1 MQDTPYHREIL
12 ILQSVLTKLAAQN
25 PNEDLN
31 LTHKLSQK
39 LVSNA
44 FSGYFEDYEKQKIK
58 EAVTYLKD
66 KEQLE
71 LPYIQNDLTQM
82 LNSVAPAKDYFERNI
97 INREHRKRCIDFI
110 EQKFAKIS
118 KKPKKTKIPEMPEMT
133 NSELMAIAKE
143 QKNIPIQITNKDFSN
158 VFLENI
164 KLLFGKSKYRENHD
178 EYLCRDIIFSNCIF
192 HNLNLSNMHFK
203 SNVSFKE
210 CIFNGNTDFRNS
222 VFEQDVSF
230 NRSNFIGTT
239 HFEDTNF
246 LKNADF
252 EYIKTNGYAF
262 LFNQYKLDNSQNDDW
277 FRYLWSFKGA
287 EFNSNVAFFR
297 RIFPARVNF
306 SYVKFN
312 NIFYFTD
319 CKFPLKIEAKCFDFS
334 PKNIPDFETSI
345 RTVRVALEECYCNYA
360 KDDLLI
366 WEKKAYETS
375 NKTII
380 DDEKRELLS
389 PRVTAAILGYSEAS
403 LRTMRCQYPD
413 KIKFVKR
420 GNRVYYYKSSIDEF
434 IKLTPP
440 KKK

>member
-12 ILQSVLTKLAAQN
+12 ILQSILTKLAAQN
-25 PNEDLN
+25 PNEDIN
-31 LTHKLSQK
+31 LTYKLSQK

-66 KEQLE
+66 QEQLE
-71 LPYIQNDLTQM
+71 LPNIQNDLIQM
-82 LNSVAPAKDYFERNI
+82 LNSVAPAKDYFEQNI
-97 INREHRKRCIDFI
+97 INREYHTQRRDFI
-110 EQKFAKIS
+110 EQKFAKT
-118 KKPKKTKIPEMPEMT
+118 PKMT

-143 QKNIPIQITNKDFSN
+143 QKNTPIQITDKDFTD

-164 KLLFGKSKYRENHD
+164 KLLFGKSKYRENHN
-178 EYLCRDIIFSNCIF
+178 EYQYRDIIFANCIF
-192 HNLNLSNMHFK
+192 NNLNLSNMHFN

-210 CIFNGNTDFRNS
+210 CLFKGNTDFRNS
-222 VFEQDVSF
+222 VFKQNVSF
-230 NRSNFIGTT
+230 NRSNFNGTT

-252 EYIKTNGYAF
+252 EHIKTNGYAF
-262 LFNQYKLDNSQNDDW
+262 LFNQYELNNSQNDDW
-277 FRYLWSFKGA
+277 FRYLWSFRGA

-297 RIFPARVNF
+297 RFFPTRVNF

-312 NIFYFTD
+312 NTFYFTD
-319 CKFPLKIEAKCFDFS
+319 CKFPLKIEARHFDFS
-334 PKNIPDFETSI
+334 PNNIPDQ
-345 RTVRVALEECYCNYA
+345 CYYNCA
-360 KDDLLI
+360 KDELLV
-366 WEKKAYETS
+366 WEKKAHELST
-375 NKTII
+375 KTII
-380 DDEKRELLS
+380 DDEKGELLS
-389 PRVTAAILGYSEAS
+389 PRATAAILGYSEAS

>member
-12 ILQSVLTKLAAQN
+12 ILQSILTKLAAQN
-25 PNEDLN
+25 PNEDIN
-31 LTHKLSQK
+31 LTYKLSQK

-44 FSGYFEDYEKQKIK
+44 FYGYFEDYEKQKIK

-71 LPYIQNDLTQM
+71 LLNIQNDLIQM
-82 LNSVAPAKDYFERNI
+82 LNSAAPAKDYFEQNI
-97 INREHRKRCIDFI
+97 INREYHTQRRDFI
-110 EQKFAKIS
+110 KQKFAKT
-118 KKPKKTKIPEMPEMT
+118 PKMT

-143 QKNIPIQITNKDFSN
+143 QKNTPIQITDKDFTD

-164 KLLFGKSKYRENHD
+164 KLLFGKSKYRENHN
-178 EYLCRDIIFSNCIF
+178 EYQYRDIIFANCIF
-192 HNLNLSNMHFK
+192 NNLNLSNMYFN

-210 CIFNGNTDFRNS
+210 CLFKGNTDFRNS
-222 VFEQDVSF
+222 VFKQNVSF
-230 NRSNFIGTT
+230 NRSNFNGTT

-246 LKNADF
+246 LKNANF

-262 LFNQYKLDNSQNDDW
+262 LFNQYKLDNSQNDDC

-287 EFNSNVAFFR
+287 EFNSNVAFFK
-297 RIFPARVNF
+297 RIFPERVNF

-312 NIFYFTD
+312 NTFYFTD

-334 PKNIPDFETSI
+334 PTNIPDFETSI
-345 RTVRVALEECYCNYA
+345 RTLRVALEQCYCKYA
-360 KDDLLI
+360 KDELLI
-366 WEKKAYETS
+366 WENKAHELST
-375 NKTII
+375 KTII
-380 DDEKRELLS
+380 DDEKGELLS

-420 GNRVYYYKSSIDEF
+420 GNRVFYYKSSIDEF
-434 IKLTPP
+434 IKLIPP

>member
-12 ILQSVLTKLAAQN
+12 ILQSILTKLAAQN
-25 PNEDLN
+25 PNEDIN
-31 LTHKLSQK
+31 LTYKLSQK

-58 EAVTYLKD
+58 EAVTYLKE
-66 KEQLE
+66 KEHLE
-71 LPYIQNDLTQM
+71 LPNIQNDLTQM
-82 LNSVAPAKDYFERNI
+82 LNNRTPTKDYFERNSSNGEYRI
-97 INREHRKRCIDFI
+97 RHIDSI
-110 EQKFAKIS
+110 EQKFAKM
-118 KKPKKTKIPEMPEMT
+118 PKMT

-143 QKNIPIQITNKDFSN
+143 QKNTPIQITDKDFSD

-178 EYLCRDIIFSNCIF
+178 EYQYRDIIFSNCIF
-192 HNLNLSNMHFK
+192 HNLNLSKMHFK

-230 NRSNFIGTT
+230 NRSSFNGTT

-246 LKNADF
+246 LKNANF
-252 EYIKTNGYAF
+252 ESIKTNGYAF
-262 LFNQYKLDNSQNDDW
+262 LFNQYELDNSQNDNW
-277 FRYLWSFKGA
+277 FRYLWSFRGA
-287 EFNSNVAFFR
+287 EFNSKVAFFR

-312 NIFYFTD
+312 NTFYFTD
-319 CKFPLKIEAKCFDFS
+319 CKFPLKIEVRCFDFS
-334 PKNIPDFETSI
+334 PNDIPDFETSI
-345 RTVRVALEECYCNYA
+345 RTLRVALEQCYCKYA
-360 KDDLLI
+360 KDELLI
-366 WEKKAYETS
+366 WEKKAHELST
-375 NKTII
+375 KTII
-380 DDEKRELLS
+380 DDEKGELLS
-389 PRVTAAILGYSEAS
+389 PRATAAILGYSEAS

>member
-1 MQDTPYHREIL
+1 MIQDTPYHREIL
-12 ILQSVLTKLAAQN
+12 ILQSILTKLTAQN

-31 LTHKLSQK
+31 LTYKLSQK

-44 FSGYFEDYEKQKIK
+44 FSDYFEDYEKQKIK

-71 LPYIQNDLTQM
+71 LPNIQNDLIQM

-97 INREHRKRCIDFI
+97 INREHRKRRIDFI
-110 EQKFAKIS
+110 EQKFAKT
-118 KKPKKTKIPEMPEMT
+118 PKMT

-143 QKNIPIQITNKDFSN
+143 QKNTPIQITDKDFTD

-164 KLLFGKSKYRENHD
+164 KLLFGKSKYRENHN
-178 EYLCRDIIFSNCIF
+178 EYQYRDIIFANCIF
-192 HNLNLSNMHFK
+192 NNLNLSNMHFN

-210 CIFNGNTDFRNS
+210 CLFKGNTDFRNS
-222 VFEQDVSF
+222 VFKQNVSF
-230 NRSNFIGTT
+230 NRSNFNGTT

-246 LKNADF
+246 LKNANF
-252 EYIKTNGYAF
+252 EYIKTSGYAF
-262 LFNQYKLDNSQNDDW
+262 LFNQHKLDNSQNDDC

-287 EFNSNVAFFR
+287 EFNSNVAFFK
-297 RIFPARVNF
+297 RIFPERVNF

-312 NIFYFTD
+312 NTFYFTD

-334 PKNIPDFETSI
+334 PANIPDFETSI
-345 RTVRVALEECYCNYA
+345 RTLRVALEQCYCNYA
-360 KDDLLI
+360 KDELLI
-366 WEKKAYETS
+366 WENKAHELST
-375 NKTII
+375 KTII
-380 DDEKRELLS
+380 DDEKGELLS
-389 PRVTAAILGYSEAS
+389 PRATAAILGYSEAS

>member
-12 ILQSVLTKLAAQN
+12 ILQSILIKLAAQN
-25 PNEDLN
+25 PNEDIN
-31 LTHKLSQK
+31 LTYKLSQK

-71 LPYIQNDLTQM
+71 LPNIQNDLTQM
-82 LNSVAPAKDYFERNI
+82 LNNVAPAKDYFEKNI
-97 INREHRKRCIDFI
+97 INREYHTQRRDFI
-110 EQKFAKIS
+110 KQKFAKT
-118 KKPKKTKIPEMPEMT
+118 PKMT

-143 QKNIPIQITNKDFSN
+143 QKNTPIQITDKDFTD

-164 KLLFGKSKYRENHD
+164 KLLFGKSKYRENHN
-178 EYLCRDIIFSNCIF
+178 EYQYRDIIFANCIF
-192 HNLNLSNMHFK
+192 NNLNLSNMYFN

-210 CIFNGNTDFRNS
+210 CLFKGNTDFRNS
-222 VFEQDVSF
+222 VFKQNVSF
-230 NRSNFIGTT
+230 NRSNFNGTT

-246 LKNADF
+246 LKNANF

-262 LFNQYKLDNSQNDDW
+262 LFNQYKLDNSQNDNC

-287 EFNSNVAFFR
+287 EFNSNVAFFK
-297 RIFPARVNF
+297 RIFPERVNF

-312 NIFYFTD
+312 NTFYFTD
-319 CKFPLKIEAKCFDFS
+319 CKFPLKIEARCFDFS
-334 PKNIPDFETSI
+334 PNNIPDFETSI
-345 RTVRVALEECYCNYA
+345 RTLRVALEQCYCKYA
-360 KDDLLI
+360 KDELLI
-366 WEKKAYETS
+366 WENKAHELST
-375 NKTII
+375 KTII
-380 DDEKRELLS
+380 DDEKGELLS

-420 GNRVYYYKSSIDEF
+420 GNRVFYYKSSIDEF